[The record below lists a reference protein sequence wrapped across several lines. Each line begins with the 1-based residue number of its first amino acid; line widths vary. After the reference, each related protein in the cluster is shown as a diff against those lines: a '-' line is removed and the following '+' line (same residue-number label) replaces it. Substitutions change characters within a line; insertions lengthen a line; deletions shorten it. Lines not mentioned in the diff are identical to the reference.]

1 MKRLP
6 PRRWRAATVAPAN
19 YDLDA
24 QGYPRRSLIPAAK
37 PSRRI
42 IPELPAQPGPS
53 WHDYLVDLFR
63 EGTNP

>member
-1 MKRLP
+1 MNGLP
-6 PRRWRAATVAPAN
+6 APRWRARQPSPTH
-19 YDLDA
+19 DLDA

-53 WHDYLVDLFR
+53 WHAYLIELFD

>member
-6 PRRWRAATVAPAN
+6 PPRWRAASVAPN
-19 YDLDA
+19 HYDLNA
-24 QGYPRRSLIPAAK
+24 QGYPRRSLIPDAK
-37 PSRRI
+37 PSRRQ

-53 WHDYLVDLFR
+53 WHSYLIDLFH